1 MYESKKRAVIQ
12 NVQIMHG
19 STRLNVLY
27 EMLVKKGG
35 GLRMTTNTGTVSAVP
50 RTLPKLARS

>member
-1 MYESKKRAVIQ
+1 
-12 NVQIMHG
+12 MHG

-35 GLRMTTNTGTVSAVP
+35 GLRIATNIGTLSAVP
-50 RTLPKLARS
+50 GTLPNWQEAVSLLLEEVILLF

>member
-1 MYESKKRAVIQ
+1 
-12 NVQIMHG
+12 MHG

-35 GLRMTTNTGTVSAVP
+35 GLRIATNTGTLSAVP
-50 RTLPKLARS
+50 ETLPKLARSWSLLLEEVILLF